1 MPNKIGQEVEEA
13 EEEGIG
19 AAQVLGNQ
27 EKSRGPEGLEDTR
40 MEDEARREG
49 HRQPRQPLCQDR
61 EKRDIRPL
69 RVGLPAGTRQADEPP
84 RILQEA

>member
-1 MPNKIGQEVEEA
+1 
-13 EEEGIG
+13 
-19 AAQVLGNQ
+19 
-27 EKSRGPEGLEDTR
+27 